1 MLRLR
6 WESLNPSWSEF
17 VTKLFRDL
25 EPLGHAL
32 SKDRFGVFTA
42 EVCEP
47 GTIADDHFWDEA
59 HRLCHQKEIEEHR
72 GEILGFERDFDRF
85 FVDMTTFQPS
95 AVRPVLE
102 IIDFKRDEHKRIVEY
117 LRLMQSV
124 TSRKLVGKRMGLLI
138 WDVGQTGGTR
148 LFGAAIL
155 ASSRFSQQIRDQ
167 RFGWPKDY
175 PKSSRNHDPEAR
187 AIRVDGLNKIMQL
200 SIACAMPPYNV
211 LSGAWL
217 AAIAPFTAKGLE
229 AFRNSH
235 RTPAPDADLV
245 AVVTTTSKGMSGA
258 PFRGHRVSQLAP
270 HGTTAV
276 PDAKGDLY
284 SQIRRQPETETL
296 RSSFD
301 FLVSREVRAL
311 ACELFNREQ
320 SEQHASTPTS
330 EESALAFA
338 FHRLGL
344 RPTILKG
351 NEIGIHL
358 GALNGSTNANWS
370 TLDNIRT
377 GVVRPLNER
386 PLIDW
391 ETAVAVWSRKFL
403 PAPELVGEIADS
415 ETKAAHRKARQKRNE
430 RARTFPAEKIRLSH
444 LLQI

>member
-6 WESLNPSWSEF
+6 WELLNPSWSEF

-25 EPLGHAL
+25 EPLGHTL
-32 SKDRFGVFTA
+32 SHDESGVLTV

-47 GTIADDHFWDEA
+47 ATITDDRFWDEA
-59 HRLCHQKEIEEHR
+59 HRICHQKELEEHR
-72 GEILGFERDFDRF
+72 DEILRFERDFDRF
-85 FVDMTTFQPS
+85 FVDMATFQPS

-117 LRLMQSV
+117 LRLTQSV

-155 ASSRFSQQIRDQ
+155 ASARFSQEIRDR

-175 PKSSRNHDPEAR
+175 PKTSRNHDPKAR
-187 AIRVDGLNKIMQL
+187 AHRVDGLNRIMQL
-200 SIACAMPPYNV
+200 SIACALPPYNV

-235 RTPAPDADLV
+235 QTPAPEADLL
-245 AVVTTTSKGMSGA
+245 AVVTTTSKGVSGA
-258 PFRGHRVSQLAP
+258 PFRGHRVGQLAP
-270 HGTTAV
+270 PGITAV

-284 SQIRRQPETETL
+284 AQIRREPETEAL

-301 FLVSREVRAL
+301 SLLSREVRAL
-311 ACELFNREQ
+311 ASELFKTEQ
-320 SEQHASTPTS
+320 PEQYAPTPPS
-330 EESALAFA
+330 EEPALAFA

-358 GALNGSTNANWS
+358 GALNGSTRANWS

-391 ETAVAVWSRKFL
+391 ENAVAVWSRKFL

-430 RARTFPAEKIRLSH
+430 RSRTFPADQIRLSH
-444 LLQI
+444 LLQS

>member
-17 VTKLFRDL
+17 ITKLFRDL
-25 EPLGHAL
+25 EPLGHTL
-32 SKDRFGVFTA
+32 SHDDSGVFTG
-42 EVCEP
+42 EICEP
-47 GTIADDHFWDEA
+47 STIADDHFWDEA
-59 HRLCHQKEIEEHR
+59 HRVCHQKELEEHR
-72 GEILGFERDFDRF
+72 EDILGFERDFGRF
-85 FVDMTTFQPS
+85 FVDI
-95 AVRPVLE
+95 VLE
-102 IIDFKRDEHKRIVEY
+102 IIDFKRDEHKKIVEY
-117 LRLMQSV
+117 LRLTQSV

-155 ASSRFSQQIRDQ
+155 ASARFSQQIRDQ
-167 RFGWPKDY
+167 RFGWPRDY
-175 PKSSRNHDPEAR
+175 PKTSRKHDPKAR
-187 AIRVDGLNKIMQL
+187 ARRVDGLNRIMQL
-200 SIACAMPPYNV
+200 SIACALPPYNV

-235 RTPAPDADLV
+235 ETPAPEADLV
-245 AVVTTTSKGMSGA
+245 AVVTTTSKGVSGA
-258 PFRGHRVSQLAP
+258 PFRGHRVGQLASA
-270 HGTTAV
+270 GITAV

-284 SQIRRQPETETL
+284 AQIRRDPKTQEL

-301 FLVSREVRAL
+301 SLLSREVRAI
-311 ACELFNREQ
+311 ACELFKTEQ
-320 SEQHASTPTS
+320 PASTPPS
-330 EESALAFA
+330 EEAALAFA
-338 FHRLGL
+338 FRRLGL

-358 GALNGSTNANWS
+358 GALNGSVRANWS

-377 GVVRPLNER
+377 GVVRPPNER

-415 ETKAAHRKARQKRNE
+415 KTKAAHREARQKRNE
-430 RARTFPAEKIRLSH
+430 RSRTFPADQIRLSH
-444 LLQI
+444 LLQG

>member
-6 WESLNPSWSEF
+6 WESLSPSWSEF
-17 VTKLFRDL
+17 VIKLFRDL

-32 SKDRFGVFTA
+32 SKDESGVFTA

-47 GTIADDHFWDEA
+47 ATITNDHFWDEA
-59 HRLCHQKEIEEHR
+59 HRLCHQKVLEEHR
-72 GEILGFERDFDRF
+72 DQILRFERDFDLF
-85 FVDMTTFQPS
+85 FVDMATFQPS

-102 IIDFKRDEHKRIVEY
+102 VIDFKRDERKRIVEY
-117 LRLMQSV
+117 LRLTQSV

-148 LFGAAIL
+148 LFGTAIL
-155 ASSRFSQQIRDQ
+155 ASARFSQQIRDQ

-175 PKSSRNHDPEAR
+175 PKTSRNHDPEAR
-187 AIRVDGLNKIMQL
+187 GRRVDGLNRIMQL

-211 LSGAWL
+211 LCGAWL

-235 RTPAPDADLV
+235 GTPAPEADLV
-245 AVVTTTSKGMSGA
+245 AVVTTTSKGVSGA

-270 HGTTAV
+270 SGITAV
-276 PDAKGDLY
+276 PDAQGDLY
-284 SQIRRQPETETL
+284 AQIRRKAGTETL

-301 FLVSREVRAL
+301 SLLSREVSAL
-311 ACELFNREQ
+311 ASELFKAEQ
-320 SEQHASTPTS
+320 PEQYAAATTS
-330 EESALAFA
+330 EEAALAFA
-338 FHRLGL
+338 FRRLGL
-344 RPTILKG
+344 RPAILKG
-351 NEIGIHL
+351 NEIGVHL
-358 GALNGSTNANWS
+358 GALNGSTRANWS

-377 GVVRPLNER
+377 GDVRPLKER

-415 ETKAAHRKARQKRNE
+415 KTKAAHREARQKRNE
-430 RARTFPAEKIRLSH
+430 RARTFPADQIRLSH
-444 LLQI
+444 LLKS